1 MRSAILGFVAGAA
14 FLQTQAALPAHPG
27 GALAGLLVLMLV
39 LLALTF
45 PPVSRLRGRWRLLA
59 SVAYGA
65 ALGFYWAASL
75 ASQALAPQLAKADE
89 GRDVIVTG
97 TIDNLPNHTAQ
108 FTRFFFAVEHA
119 GGLQVPPRI
128 ALAWYAGFRGNVQ
141 AVPELRPGERWRL
154 KVRLQRPHGN
164 ANPHGFDYELWL
176 LEQDIR
182 ATGYVRAEG
191 PHDRL
196 DGFNFSP
203 RNTVERLRHGL
214 RAKIRRALQGREYAE
229 VIVALVVGDQRGID
243 QDDWQLFTRTGVG
256 HLVSI
261 SGLHI
266 TMIAGLVAW
275 AAAALWR
282 RSFFLRHAQLPLLL
296 PAQKV
301 GALAG
306 LLAALL
312 YVLLAGFGVPAQRTL
327 YMLCVVALAV
337 WANRIACVSHVLA
350 LAAGLVVL
358 LDPWAVM
365 WPGFWLSFGAVA
377 IILYASVGRT
387 AAWKNPAD
395 PDAIDP
401 DARGPTPLSHRQ
413 RMTAVLKGAVNTQYA
428 VTLGL
433 VPLTMLL
440 FAQVSVISPLANAVA
455 IPVVSLLVTPL
466 ALAGGL
472 LPEPLATPL
481 LVLAH
486 EMMHWLAVALQW
498 FSAAPLAVW
507 HAPAPPWY
515 LFVLALLGTFWLL
528 APRGWPTRWL
538 GALTWIPLLTAQ
550 PEAPAPGSA
559 RILAFDVGQGMAVL
573 VETAGHRLLYDTGP
587 AYGTDANAGSRVI
600 VPYLR
605 ARGIGRLDGVVVS
618 HGDADHAGGALAVL
632 REIRTAWSLSSL
644 PPAHPVTLASPR
656 HWRCVAGQRWEW
668 DGVRF
673 EMLHPTAGSYADAS
687 LKTNGRS
694 CTLRIVAGGKAVL
707 LAGDIEARQE
717 AELLVRSSTMLRADV
732 LLVPHHGSGT
742 SSTEAFLDAVQPS
755 LAVFQVGYRNRYRHP
770 KREVVARYER
780 RNVATMRTD
789 TAGAIRIDL
798 AATVGVDAYRL
809 SRPRYWHD

>member
-1 MRSAILGFVAGAA
+1 MRSAILGFVGGAA
-14 FLQTQAALPAHPG
+14 FLQTRAALPAH
-27 GALAGLLVLMLV
+27 ALHILLALLMLAGLL
-39 LLALTF
+39 AWST
-45 PPVSRLRGRWRLLA
+45 RGRWRIA
-59 SVAYGA
+59 AGMACGA
-65 ALGFYWAASL
+65 ALGFYWAAVL
-75 ASQALAPQLAKADE
+75 ASHALAPQLAKADE
-89 GRDVIVTG
+89 GRDIVVTG
-97 TIDNLPNHTAQ
+97 TIDNLPNRTGQ
-108 FTRFFFAVEHA
+108 FTRFFLAVERSDGA
-119 GGLQVPPRI
+119 KVPPRI
-128 ALAWYAGFRGNVQ
+128 ALSWYAGFRGEVRD
-141 AVPELRPGERWRL
+141 VPELRPGERWRL
-154 KVRLQRPHGN
+154 TVRLQRPHGN

-176 LEQDIR
+176 LEQGIR
-182 ATGYVRAEG
+182 ATGYVRPAG
-191 PHDRL
+191 HDRL
-196 DGFNFSP
+196 SDFVPSA
-203 RNTVERLRHGL
+203 RNAIERLRHGL
-214 RAKIRRALQGREYAE
+214 REKIRHALEGREYAP

-243 QDDWQLFTRTGVG
+243 QDDWQLFTRTGIG

-275 AAAALWR
+275 AMAAMWR
-282 RSFFLRHAQLPLLL
+282 RSFFLPRAQLPLLL

-306 LLAALL
+306 MLAALL

-337 WANRIACVSHVLA
+337 WTDRIACVSHVLA

-358 LDPWAVM
+358 RDPWAVM
-365 WPGFWLSFGAVA
+365 WPGFWLSFGAVGV
-377 IILYASVGRT
+377 ILYASVGRT
-387 AAWKNPAD
+387 AVWKNPGA
-395 PDAIDP
+395 PDALDP
-401 DARGPTPLSHRQ
+401 DARRATPLNRSQ
-413 RMTAVLKGAVNTQYA
+413 RIVHALGGAVRTQYA

-440 FAQVSVISPLANAVA
+440 FAQVSVISPVANAIA

-486 EMMHWLAVALQW
+486 ELMRWLAVALQW
-498 FSAAPLAVW
+498 LGAAPLAVW
-507 HAPAPPWY
+507 HAPVPPWW
-515 LFVLALLGTFWLL
+515 LFAFALAGTLWLL

-538 GALTWIPLLTAQ
+538 GAFTWLPLLAAQ
-550 PEAPAPGSA
+550 PDAPAPGTA
-559 RILAFDVGQGMAVL
+559 RIVAFDVGQGMAVL

-587 AYGTDANAGSRVI
+587 TYGTDANAGSRVL

-605 ARGIGRLDGVVVS
+605 ARGIARLDGLVVS

-632 REIRTAWSLSSL
+632 RDIRAGWTLSSL
-644 PPAHPVTLASPR
+644 PLAHPVVVAAPGHR
-656 HWRCVAGQRWEW
+656 HCIAGQRWEW

-673 EMLHPTAGSYADAS
+673 EMLHPTAASYADAS
-687 LKTNGRS
+687 IKTNGRS
-694 CTLRIVAGGKAVL
+694 CTLRIAAGGKAVL

-717 AELLVRSSTMLRADV
+717 AELVARAAPALRADV

-742 SSTEAFLDAVQPS
+742 SSTEVFLDAVRPA
-755 LAVFQVGYRNRYRHP
+755 LAVFQVGHRNRYRHP
-770 KREVVARYER
+770 KREVVERYER
-780 RNVATMRTD
+780 RAVETLRTD
-789 TAGAIRIDL
+789 VAGAIRIDL
-798 AATVGVDAYRL
+798 ATPMQVESYRV